1 MLKLKLKVYTSR
13 ILEVKAANGES
24 IWTMGV
30 CFEAYIF
37 VDDLNVLFLGGYDV
51 VMGSSWLSTL
61 GEILWD
67 FMAIMYF
74 ILAGE

>member
-13 ILEVKAANGES
+13 ILEVKAANGEA

-51 VMGSSWLSTL
+51 VLGSSWLSTL

-67 FMAIMYF
+67 FKLLTMKF
-74 ILAGE
+74 